1 MGNRHRFR
9 SSDPEVLHI
18 LRECHRI
25 RNRLGTQCGTT
36 KLSTNRPIGKGEDI
50 EEHPLNQKSDSYKD
64 QPTDDLPP
72 ERRRVAIVVV
82 GAYPVEDGPIGYSVR
97 DRWAQ
102 GYEYP
107 PARIPGLRDD
117 LEDTRCN
124 PERLRR
130 VRPGEPGSRGRHLP
144 IHWTKKR
151 WRPEMK
157 ESSWVFRPVR

>member
-25 RNRLGTQCGTT
+25 RNRLGTQCGAT

-117 LEDTRCN
+117 LEDRDVIQNDYGECDQEN
-124 PERLRR
+124 QDPEDDI
-130 VRPGEPGSRGRHLP
+130 SRSIGR
-144 IHWTKKR
+144 KR
-151 WRPEMK
+151 GGGQK
-157 ESSWVFRPVR
+157 